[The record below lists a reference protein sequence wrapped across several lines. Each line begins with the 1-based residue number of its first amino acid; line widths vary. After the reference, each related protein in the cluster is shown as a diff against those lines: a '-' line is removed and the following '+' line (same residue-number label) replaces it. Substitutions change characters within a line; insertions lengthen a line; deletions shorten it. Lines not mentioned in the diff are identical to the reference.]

1 MPILSNFP
9 GGAGSGSGGLTL
21 AAVSGITTQVSSEKV
36 YVKWTDPDDLVVAGS
51 TIAAWGGTLL
61 VRKAGSAP
69 TSRRDGTI
77 VLDSKTRDAYKNTY
91 FCDSGLSNGTKYY
104 YKFFPYTTANAYTDS
119 TDDEFNAIPTVQVA
133 GITSWNVTG
142 MSASSEAG
150 NGKMTVK
157 WTDPSA
163 SISADGVTLASW
175 ASTTIVVKS
184 GSYPTSKDDSGAVYT
199 LKVTTRNRYSST
211 PLTITG
217 LTNGTKYYIAF
228 FPETTDGG
236 INTSTSQ
243 RTTGT
248 ANRITIANVPAQSGT
263 LTYNKSSQSPSWSN
277 YNTTYMTIGGTT
289 SGTNAG
295 NYTASFTPKT
305 DYRWSDGATTAKNVV
320 WSIGKA
326 TGTLTVSKTTI
337 KLSLSR
343 LTDTFT
349 IGGNHDGTLSVT
361 SSATGVATVSR
372 SGNTVTVSHVNQTN
386 GEATITVSCTA
397 GTNYSAPASKTV
409 KVTAEFILA
418 TLNDNSWAAI
428 HSVSGT
434 GASYWAV
441 GDRKAVAVSGTVG
454 TQAVNGTYYAYIIG
468 FNHNSSKEGNG
479 ITFGTFKTALSGGTD
494 ICLVDGKYDGY
505 STNGTKYFNMNH
517 SSNTNSGG
525 WKGCDLRYDVLGST
539 NTNDGDA
546 TATTATNPVA
556 NTLMAAL
563 PSDLRAVMQPM
574 TIYTDNTG
582 GGSDNASYVTI
593 YRCVRDK
600 DIAWHCGA
608 NKYKHPECRN
618 SNSIGIEARP
628 SKINRKRVMAS
639 DTDWYFEPKVVDN
652 LVWLTKKLMAQY
664 NIPADHVIRH
674 YDVTGKLCPRP
685 WCCADMNVYYKTSG
699 DAQWEEFK
707 KRISDGKEED
717 EDMTL
722 DTFKEL
728 MKEYRAELQD
738 NDCGTWS
745 KEAREW
751 AISNGLINGT
761 GTEVNGEPNYAWADQ
776 LTREQAAALFYR
788 FAKLMG
794 KA

>member
-21 AAVSGITTQVSSEKV
+21 AAVSGITTQVSSGKV

-91 FCDSGLSNGTKYY
+91 FCDSGLSNGMKYY

-175 ASTTIVVKS
+175 ASTTIVVRS
-184 GSYPTSKDDSGAVYT
+184 GSYPTSKDDSSAVYT
-199 LKVTTRNRYSST
+199 LKVTTRNQYSST

-277 YNTTYMTIGGTT
+277 YNTTYMTLGGTT

-295 NYTASFTPKT
+295 SYTASFTPKT
-305 DYRWSDGATTAKNVV
+305 DYRWSDGTTTAKNVS

-326 TGTLTVSKTTI
+326 TGTLTVTPSSITLNSSAK
-337 KLSLSR
+337 SA
-343 LTDTFT
+343 TFT
-349 IGGNHDGTLSVT
+349 IGGNYDGTLSVA
-361 SSATGVATVSR
+361 SSATGVASVSR
-372 SGNTVTVSHVNQTN
+372 SGTTVTVSSVGNTT
-386 GEATITVSCTA
+386 GTAVITVSCTA
-397 GTNYSAPASKTV
+397 GTNYSAPANKTV
-409 KVTAEFILA
+409 QVTATFV
-418 TLNDNSWAAI
+418 TKVLNENTWETISG
-428 HSVSGT
+428 VSADST

-454 TQAVNGTYYAYIIG
+454 TQSVSGTYYVYIIG
-468 FNHNSSKEGNG
+468 FNHNGATG
-479 ITFGTFKTALSGGTD
+479 IDFGTFKTALSGGTD
-494 ICLVDGKYDGY
+494 ICLIDAGY
-505 STNGTKYFNMNH
+505 GNNYTNGTKYFNMNH

-563 PSDLRAVMQPM
+563 PSDLRAVMKPM

-582 GGSDNASYVTI
+582 GGSNTASNVTASVDYLPLLAEYEI
-593 YRCVRDK
+593 FGTRSY
-600 DIAWHCGA
+600 A
-608 NKYKHPECRN
+608 NSSEQNHQ
-618 SNSIGIEARP
+618 
-628 SKINRKRVMAS
+628 
-639 DTDWYFEPKVVDN
+639 
-652 LVWLTKKLMAQY
+652 AQY
-664 NIPADHVIRH
+664 AYYSAGNSKVKYRHSATSSAAWWWGRSPGYNDGHAFCDVAADGYAYSDSARLSLGVAPAFRV
-674 YDVTGKLCPRP
+674 
-685 WCCADMNVYYKTSG
+685 
-699 DAQWEEFK
+699 
-707 KRISDGKEED
+707 
-717 EDMTL
+717 
-722 DTFKEL
+722 
-728 MKEYRAELQD
+728 
-738 NDCGTWS
+738 
-745 KEAREW
+745 
-751 AISNGLINGT
+751 
-761 GTEVNGEPNYAWADQ
+761 
-776 LTREQAAALFYR
+776 
-788 FAKLMG
+788 
-794 KA
+794 

>member
-21 AAVSGITTQVSSEKV
+21 AAVSGITTQVSSGKV
-36 YVKWTDPDDLVVAGS
+36 YVKWTDPNDLVVAGS

-119 TDDEFNAIPTVQVA
+119 TDDEFNATPTVQVA
-133 GITSWNVTG
+133 GITSWNVTS
-142 MSASSEAG
+142 MSASAEAG

-157 WTDPSA
+157 WTDPAA
-163 SISADGVTLASW
+163 SITADGVTLATW

-184 GSYPTSKDDSGAVYT
+184 GSYPTSKDDSSAAYT
-199 LKVTTRNRYSST
+199 LKVTTRNQYSST

-236 INTSTSQ
+236 INTSTTQ

-248 ANRITIANVPAQSGT
+248 ANRITIANVPSQSGT

-277 YNTTYMTIGGTT
+277 YNTTYMTLGGTT

-305 DYRWSDGATTAKNVV
+305 DYRWSDGTTTAKSVT

-326 TGTLTVSKTTI
+326 TGTLTVSKTSITLN
-337 KLSLSR
+337 LST

-349 IGGNHDGTLSVT
+349 IGGNYDGTLSVT
-361 SSATGVATVSR
+361 SNKTSVATVSR
-372 SGNTVTVSHVNQTN
+372 SGTTATVSHVNQTN

-397 GTNYSAPASKTV
+397 GTNYTAPTSKTV
-409 KVTAEFILA
+409 TVKAEFILA

-454 TQAVNGTYYAYIIG
+454 TQSVSGTYYVYIIG
-468 FNHNSSKEGNG
+468 FNHNGAIG
-479 ITFGTFKTALSGGTD
+479 IDFGTFKTALSGGTD
-494 ICLVDGKYDGY
+494 ICLIDAGY
-505 STNGTKYFNMNH
+505 GNNYTNGTKYFNMNH

-563 PSDLRAVMQPM
+563 PSDLRAVMKPM

-582 GGSDNASYVTI
+582 GGSNTASNVTASVDYLPLLAEYEIFGTRSYANSSEQNHQAQYAYYSAGNSKVKYRHSATSSTAWWWERSPYYSSSSTFCRVNTNGIADYRNARY
-593 YRCVRDK
+593 
-600 DIAWHCGA
+600 
-608 NKYKHPECRN
+608 
-618 SNSIGIEARP
+618 SIGVAP
-628 SKINRKRVMAS
+628 AFRV
-639 DTDWYFEPKVVDN
+639 
-652 LVWLTKKLMAQY
+652 
-664 NIPADHVIRH
+664 
-674 YDVTGKLCPRP
+674 
-685 WCCADMNVYYKTSG
+685 
-699 DAQWEEFK
+699 
-707 KRISDGKEED
+707 
-717 EDMTL
+717 
-722 DTFKEL
+722 
-728 MKEYRAELQD
+728 
-738 NDCGTWS
+738 
-745 KEAREW
+745 
-751 AISNGLINGT
+751 
-761 GTEVNGEPNYAWADQ
+761 
-776 LTREQAAALFYR
+776 
-788 FAKLMG
+788 
-794 KA
+794 

>member
-21 AAVSGITTQVSSEKV
+21 AAVSGITTQVSSGKV

-77 VLDSKTRDAYKNTY
+77 VLDSKTRNAYKNTY

-199 LKVTTRNRYSST
+199 LKVTTRNQYSST

-263 LTYNKSSQSPSWSN
+263 LTYNKSSQSPSWRN
-277 YNTTYMTIGGTT
+277 YNTTYMTISGTT

-337 KLSLSR
+337 KLMSVLKAHRSESKAEFVNVANKIYIQTIAFLSR
-343 LTDTFT
+343 LSSRYSRLVSKSVSELASEVVDHAEKANSIYPSDAARKELRKQHLLEARASLMALDVHLAHCYDLMMTNPSGCFT
-349 IGGNHDGTLSVT
+349 
-361 SSATGVATVSR
+361 TG
-372 SGNTVTVSHVNQTN
+372 SGN
-386 GEATITVSCTA
+386 
-397 GTNYSAPASKTV
+397 
-409 KVTAEFILA
+409 
-418 TLNDNSWAAI
+418 
-428 HSVSGT
+428 SV
-434 GASYWAV
+434 GAS
-441 GDRKAVAVSGTVG
+441 
-454 TQAVNGTYYAYIIG
+454 
-468 FNHNSSKEGNG
+468 
-479 ITFGTFKTALSGGTD
+479 
-494 ICLVDGKYDGY
+494 
-505 STNGTKYFNMNH
+505 
-517 SSNTNSGG
+517 
-525 WKGCDLRYDVLGST
+525 
-539 NTNDGDA
+539 DA
-546 TATTATNPVA
+546 
-556 NTLMAAL
+556 
-563 PSDLRAVMQPM
+563 
-574 TIYTDNTG
+574 
-582 GGSDNASYVTI
+582 
-593 YRCVRDK
+593 K
-600 DIAWHCGA
+600 
-608 NKYKHPECRN
+608 
-618 SNSIGIEARP
+618 
-628 SKINRKRVMAS
+628 
-639 DTDWYFEPKVVDN
+639 
-652 LVWLTKKLMAQY
+652 KKLEHMAQE
-664 NIPADHVIRH
+664 
-674 YDVTGKLCPRP
+674 L
-685 WCCADMNVYYKTSG
+685 G
-699 DAQWEEFK
+699 DL
-707 KRISDGKEED
+707 ID
-717 EDMTL
+717 
-722 DTFKEL
+722 
-728 MKEYRAELQD
+728 AE
-738 NDCGTWS
+738 
-745 KEAREW
+745 
-751 AISNGLINGT
+751 NGL
-761 GTEVNGEPNYAWADQ
+761 
-776 LTREQAAALFYR
+776 LTNVLKSDKSR
-788 FAKLMG
+788 
-794 KA
+794 

>member
-21 AAVSGITTQVSSEKV
+21 AAVSGITTQVSSGKV

-119 TDDEFNAIPTVQVA
+119 TDDEFNATPTVQVA
-133 GITSWNVTG
+133 GITSWNVTS
-142 MSASSEAG
+142 MSASAEAG

-157 WTDPSA
+157 WTDPAA
-163 SISADGVTLASW
+163 SITADGVTLATW

-184 GSYPTSKDDSGAVYT
+184 GSYPTSKDDSSAAYT
-199 LKVTTRNRYSST
+199 LKVTTRNQYSST

-236 INTSTSQ
+236 INTSTTQ

-248 ANRITIANVPAQSGT
+248 ANRITIANVPSQSGT

-277 YNTTYMTIGGTT
+277 YNTTYMTLGGTT

-295 NYTASFTPKT
+295 SYTASFTPKT
-305 DYRWSDGATTAKNVV
+305 DYRWSDGTTTAKSVT

-326 TGTLTVSKTTI
+326 TGTLTVSKTSITLN
-337 KLSLSR
+337 LST

-349 IGGNHDGTLSVT
+349 IGGNYDGTLSVT
-361 SSATGVATVSR
+361 SNKTSVATVSR
-372 SGNTVTVSHVNQTN
+372 SGTTATVSHVNQTN

-397 GTNYSAPASKTV
+397 GTNYTAPTSKTV
-409 KVTAEFILA
+409 TVKAEFILA

-454 TQAVNGTYYAYIIG
+454 TQSVSGTYYVYIIG
-468 FNHNSSKEGNG
+468 FNHNGATG
-479 ITFGTFKTALSGGTD
+479 IDFGTFKTALSGGTD
-494 ICLVDGKYDGY
+494 ICLIDAGY
-505 STNGTKYFNMNH
+505 GNNYTNGTKYFNMNH

-563 PSDLRAVMQPM
+563 PSDLRAVMKPM

-582 GGSDNASYVTI
+582 GGSNTASNVTASVDYLPLLAEYEI
-593 YRCVRDK
+593 FGTRSY
-600 DIAWHCGA
+600 A
-608 NKYKHPECRN
+608 NSSEQNHQ
-618 SNSIGIEARP
+618 
-628 SKINRKRVMAS
+628 
-639 DTDWYFEPKVVDN
+639 
-652 LVWLTKKLMAQY
+652 AQY
-664 NIPADHVIRH
+664 AYYSAGNSKVKYRH
-674 YDVTGKLCPRP
+674 SATSSTAWWWERSPNYDYGNPFCSVGTNGT
-685 WCCADMNVYYKTSG
+685 AYYNT
-699 DAQWEEFK
+699 A
-707 KRISDGKEED
+707 RIS
-717 EDMTL
+717 
-722 DTFKEL
+722 
-728 MKEYRAELQD
+728 
-738 NDCGTWS
+738 CGV
-745 KEAREW
+745 APAFR
-751 AISNGLINGT
+751 
-761 GTEVNGEPNYAWADQ
+761 V
-776 LTREQAAALFYR
+776 
-788 FAKLMG
+788 
-794 KA
+794 

>member
-21 AAVSGITTQVSSEKV
+21 AAVSGITTQVSSGKV

-184 GSYPTSKDDSGAVYT
+184 GSYPTNKDDSGAVYT

-337 KLSLSR
+337 KLSLSK

-441 GDRKAVAVSGTVG
+441 GDRKAVTVNGTVG

-582 GGSDNASYVTI
+582 GGSDNASYVTKTTDYLPLLAEYEI
-593 YRCVRDK
+593 FGTRTYANSAEKNYQAQYAYYSAGNSKVKYRHSATGST
-600 DIAWHCGA
+600 AWWWERSPNYNNSNNFCNVNTNGNA
-608 NKYKHPECRN
+608 NNNNARN
-618 SNSIGIEARP
+618 SNGVAPDFVNQKWSGSIVVAQ
-628 SKINRKRVMAS
+628 RVNYDPYERRNTS
-639 DTDWYFEPKVVDN
+639 RDESPKLPFDI
-652 LVWLTKKLMAQY
+652 LTRTPPESPCVHGERCIL
-664 NIPADHVIRH
+664 
-674 YDVTGKLCPRP
+674 PRFM
-685 WCCADMNVYYKTSG
+685 CHQLSRLD
-699 DAQWEEFK
+699 DA
-707 KRISDGKEED
+707 
-717 EDMTL
+717 
-722 DTFKEL
+722 
-728 MKEYRAELQD
+728 LQD
-738 NDCGTWS
+738 IC
-745 KEAREW
+745 
-751 AISNGLINGT
+751 
-761 GTEVNGEPNYAWADQ
+761 TEGE
-776 LTREQAAALFYR
+776 
-788 FAKLMG
+788 
-794 KA
+794 